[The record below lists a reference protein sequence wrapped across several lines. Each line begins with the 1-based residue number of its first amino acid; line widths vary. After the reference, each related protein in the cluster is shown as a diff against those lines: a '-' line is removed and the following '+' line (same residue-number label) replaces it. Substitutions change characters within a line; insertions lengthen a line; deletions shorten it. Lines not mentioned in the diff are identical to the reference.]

1 MKKKLP
7 LLDTNVIVRFLTSDS
22 KEQAERA
29 EKLFQS
35 SPKKGLEIPD
45 LVIAEIAYVLLSF
58 YELPKEEVIEKI
70 NALIDFDKFKTNRK
84 IIKKTLEFFGEY
96 NTSFVDAYLCSL
108 VFYNKNRF
116 VYSFDRNLLHMKGI
130 RAQIP

>member
-35 SPKKGLEIPD
+35 SSKKSLEIPD

-58 YELPKEEVIEKI
+58 YRLPKEEVIEKI
-70 NALIDFDKFKTNRK
+70 HALIDFDKFKTNKK
-84 IIKKTLEFFGEY
+84 IIKKTLELFKEY
-96 NTSFVDAYLCSL
+96 NISFVDAYLCSL
-108 VFYNKNRF
+108 VFHNKNKF
-116 VYSFDRNLLHMKGI
+116 VFSFDRNLLRMKEI
-130 RAQIP
+130 RTQTP